1 MDTEHQNLV
10 NSMSFKMKG
19 ANFTDKPYSIK
30 KSKIAGIGVIADKN
44 FKKGELIDIAIEK
57 EDLIT
62 KADTRTNF
70 GKSLNHQKQ
79 CNANQKSEKNML
91 NVYAG
96 KDITAGEEVTIDYN
110 KAPWYVRAAANT
122 NNYKEL

>member
-1 MDTEHQNLV
+1 
-10 NSMSFKMKG
+10 
-19 ANFTDKPYSIK
+19 
-30 KSKIAGIGVIADKN
+30 
-44 FKKGELIDIAIEK
+44 
-57 EDLIT
+57 
-62 KADTRTNF
+62 
-70 GKSLNHQKQ
+70 
-79 CNANQKSEKNML
+79 ML

>member
-1 MDTEHQNLV
+1 
-10 NSMSFKMKG
+10 MSFKMKG

-30 KSKIAGIGVIADKN
+30 KSKIAGIGVVADKN
-44 FKKGELIDIAIEK
+44 FKKGELIDTAIEK

-79 CNANQKSEKNML
+79 CNANQKSENNML

-110 KAPWYVRAAANT
+110 KTPWYVRAAANT